1 MFINSPNSKCMFWF
15 YFSFVFMFKPL
26 DIVDQCGDGIGYR
39 VYWKPGKHV
48 ALVGTENYYL
58 LYDVMVGSFNRL
70 GDGPNS
76 TIVDVYS
83 AEGCKD

>member
-1 MFINSPNSKCMFWF
+1 MQATRLIYNHLNCAFQAVIHGN
-15 YFSFVFMFKPL
+15 
-26 DIVDQCGDGIGYR
+26 Q
-39 VYWKPGKHV
+39 GKHV

-58 LYDVMVGSFNRL
+58 LYDVMVGSFNNL